1 MHPAGQYKQS
11 EMLLAPAMNTA
22 PRLPLAFAPAGLDI
36 ERRADG
42 VLVLR
47 SPYPLREY
55 PRCLSEHLE
64 RWARQAPDRTFIAQ
78 REGQGGWRHLTY
90 GQALAGARALGAAL
104 ISRGLSAQ
112 RPVLILSENSI
123 NHALLV
129 LGAMHVGVPVAPVSV
144 AYSLMS
150 KDFAKLKSIAALLA
164 PALVYAEDAA
174 RFEGAL
180 RNVDWQGAE
189 LVTSGET
196 LPGLQLTR
204 FERLLECTPSAEAER
219 ARASVTPDTIAKILL
234 TSGSTGDPKGVINT
248 QRMLCSNQESF
259 AQLWTFLEQEPPVL
273 CEWLPWNHTFG
284 SNATFNMMLRNGGT
298 MYIDEGKPAPGLIEK
313 TVANLREISPTAYL
327 NVPRG
332 YDMLIPYLERDAQ
345 LRESFFRNLKMI
357 FYAAAALPPNLW
369 QRLEALSV
377 QQLGQRVCM
386 ISAWGATET
395 APGAT
400 LVHYPIEQ
408 AGVVGLP
415 MPGCE
420 IKMVP
425 NAGKYELRVRGENVT
440 PGYWKRDDLTQRAFD
455 EEGFYKTGDAGRF
468 LDENDPVKG
477 LVFDGRVAEDFKLS
491 SGTWVR
497 VGELRIKAIGALE
510 PVAQD
515 IVVTGHDRDEVGLL
529 IFASLG
535 CRALAGLPADA
546 QLAQALSQPAVCDRV
561 RAGLR
566 KLAESGGSSTY
577 ATRAL
582 LLEEPPSIDA
592 GEITDK
598 GYINQNAVLKRR
610 AELVEKLYADP
621 PAPEVIVF
629 AR

>member
-1 MHPAGQYKQS
+1 
-11 EMLLAPAMNTA
+11 MNTV
-22 PRLPLAFAPAGLDI
+22 PRLPLAFAPARADV

-47 SPYPLREY
+47 SPYALREY

-64 RWARQAPDRTFIAQ
+64 RWGRQAPDRTFIAQ
-78 REGQGGWRHLTY
+78 RDGLDGWRQLTY

-104 ISRGLSAQ
+104 ISRGLSVQ
-112 RPVLILSENSI
+112 RPVVILSENSI

-164 PALVYAEDAA
+164 PGLVYAEDAA
-174 RFEGAL
+174 KFASAL

-196 LPGLQLTR
+196 PPGLQLTR
-204 FERLLECTPSAEAER
+204 FERLLECAPSAEAER

-234 TSGSTGDPKGVINT
+234 TSGSTGDPKGVVNT

-259 AQLWTFLEQEPPVL
+259 AQLWPFLEQGPPVL

-284 SNATFNMMLRNGGT
+284 SNGTFNMTLRNGGT

-313 TVANLREISPTAYL
+313 TVANLREISPTIYF

-332 YDMLIPYLERDAQ
+332 YDMLIPFLERDAQ

-357 FYAAAALPPNLW
+357 FYAGAALPSNLW
-369 QRLEALSV
+369 QRLEALSL
-377 QQLGQRVCM
+377 QQLGHRVCM
-386 ISAWGATET
+386 VSGWGATET

-425 NAGKYELRVRGENVT
+425 GAGKYELRVRGENVT

-455 EEGFYKTGDAGRF
+455 EEGFYKIGDAGRF
-468 LDENDPVKG
+468 LDENDPAQG

-497 VGELRIKAIGALE
+497 VGELRIKAISALE

-529 IFASLG
+529 IFPAPA
-535 CRALAGLPADA
+535 CRTLAGLSADA
-546 QLAQALSQPAVCDRV
+546 PLAQVFSQTAVCERV
-561 RAGLR
+561 GAGLR
-566 KLAESGGSSTY
+566 TLAEGGGSSTY

-598 GYINQNAVLKRR
+598 GYINQRAVLSGR
-610 AELVEKLYADP
+610 AAQLEQLMASKPGRHV
-621 PAPEVIVF
+621 VSI
-629 AR
+629 